1 MQQHKTLIATNPL
14 AELANRAV
22 SHARTGQ
29 WDDAIHTNRELI
41 AQSPG
46 DVEAH
51 NRLGKALS
59 EVGKVKE
66 AISAFQRSMDLRP
79 GNPIAT
85 RNLERL
91 KQLENA
97 DSTVA
102 IVNRTAKANP
112 AVFMAARGSAVLSE
126 LKKSAPP
133 RILAKVTAGDRV
145 TLESRGTD
153 VTVTSPSGDYL
164 GLLDA
169 RIARRVTRLTG
180 GGNRYEAT
188 VAGFANQSVSVFV
201 RESYRSQAQANI
213 TSFPPAIFGDN
224 RTEDA
229 SLEDEVRPELFLD
242 RRALRRDVVGE
253 FDEEDNPRE
262 ASRGGAKPCG
272 RHTRPGAGRGAAVRG
287 PLTGA
292 AVQRKASHGPR
303 QLTVAGPLHNA
314 SYRCD
319 KRVDV
324 LFVDR
329 RGDVPSA
336 RWRQGEAFVQQ
347 ADEHQTLECLVVG
360 LH

>member
-97 DSTVA
+97 ESTVA

-253 FDEEDNPRE
+253 FDEEDNPR
-262 ASRGGAKPCG
+262 GKPAVEE
-272 RHTRPGAGRGAAVRG
+272 RSLVAAT
-287 PLTGA
+287 PDL
-292 AVQRKASHGPR
+292 
-303 QLTVAGPLHNA
+303 
-314 SYRCD
+314 
-319 KRVDV
+319 
-324 LFVDR
+324 
-329 RGDVPSA
+329 
-336 RWRQGEAFVQQ
+336 EQ
-347 ADEHQTLECLVVG
+347 AVG
-360 LH
+360 LPFEDR